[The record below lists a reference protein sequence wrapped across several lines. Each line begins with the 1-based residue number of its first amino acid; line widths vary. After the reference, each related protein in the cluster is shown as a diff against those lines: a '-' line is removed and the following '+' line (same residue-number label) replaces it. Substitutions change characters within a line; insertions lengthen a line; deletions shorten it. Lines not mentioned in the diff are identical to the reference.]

1 MAKKKYYHIDLP
13 PDVQAFKDRLI
24 KATSWEKT
32 TCNLTFYKM
41 YGQHCIRSKS
51 SLTGKR
57 VKRSKKFA
65 RTMQNAGVMAKA
77 SKIVTPLYYGLTED
91 WRCQDVFR
99 KLTGIAVKLLHQG
112 KNKAE
117 VEEGIQAALTDM
129 GYRTEWPAEELPPN
143 LQQWLESATRSMRNR
158 NTAQVPVHSAWK
170 VNENG
175 ELILPSVTIQ
185 VLNGREKI
193 HSPP

>member
-1 MAKKKYYHIDLP
+1 VAKKKYYHIDLP
-13 PDVQAFKDRLI
+13 PDVQAFKDRLV

-41 YGQHCIRSKS
+41 YGLHYIRSKS

-57 VKRSKKFA
+57 VKRSKQFA
-65 RTMQNAGVMAKA
+65 STMHNAGVLARA
-77 SKIVTPLYYGLTED
+77 SKIVTPLYYEITED

-99 KLTGIAVKLLHQG
+99 KLTGIAVKLLHEG
-112 KNKAE
+112 KNNAE
-117 VEEGIQAALTDM
+117 VEEGVQAALTDM
-129 GYRTEWPAEELPPN
+129 GYRTEWSIAELPPN
-143 LQQWLESATRSMRNR
+143 LQQWLEEDTAGIRKRKM
-158 NTAQVPVHSAWK
+158 AQVLMPSNWT

-175 ELILPSVTIQ
+175 ELIMPSVTIQ
-185 VLNGREKI
+185 LMCSNQEA